1 MGIGNRASS
10 FEPSDRVG
18 GEEVGENVHVCLTVY
33 ILTFSACEE
42 KICWQHNK
50 IWEIL

>member
-18 GEEVGENVHVCLTVY
+18 GEEVGENVRMFV
-33 ILTFSACEE
+33 
-42 KICWQHNK
+42 
-50 IWEIL
+50 